1 MVDISPKYS
10 RITHNRLTTA
20 FFIFTFVHCFAQGVI
35 QSFLFS
41 IDSEYHDLL
50 RGITALA
57 DIPTRNFT
65 YLEGSPGHVH
75 LKLCSDIPIKQ
86 YNPCD
91 DVFQSTVDVKNPVVD
106 QNHLNAIDRSE
117 LALDKVV
124 GGMSIAADRRGG
136 IVFGVN
142 ITSGTLNIPL
152 SFQCTQILVH
162 PQQIMRNSMRE
173 DATWILLQFWLLVI
187 STMAILYD
195 SVPHILTVLA
205 ARSLVTGWAMY
216 AIWRTKYNEGIFEEM
231 IYNSGTPCSINLFP
245 DYFST
250 RIPDLILNCTALFIA
265 CYLSWTLLQV
275 YTAQSFKCVGAPE
288 RINRLNKFFMAVLA
302 CLQLEAFALP
312 VAAGLWV
319 DVLFNTAI
327 SGISTHTKEYKA
339 AFIFTTLVLL
349 PWIAMGW
356 YAIRYEMRRLMIIF
370 LGLAFCL
377 IGVWASMFDSIVYRW
392 TFVQWPLFA
401 CYTISSLILTAAT
414 IMLGIVCRLNF
425 GKGLAQYLHA
435 EKVLVSSNFAGE
447 MFTHDEEK
455 GPMDINIKEPLR
467 FDQFPI
473 PTLHAA
479 PAPFPTAR

>member
-1 MVDISPKYS
+1 VLSHHSPRSFTVVVSFGQDFSCLLKSLTLLSTFVMLPKSFKSKVKRVYS

-250 RIPDLILNCTALFIA
+250 RVHYEIPDLILNCTALLIA

-288 RINRLNKFFMAVLA
+288 RINRLNKFFYGCPRLLTTRGV
-302 CLQLEAFALP
+302 CSTRCSWPVGRCSLQHCDIRDFDPYE
-312 VAAGLWV
+312 
-319 DVLFNTAI
+319 
-327 SGISTHTKEYKA
+327 GI
-339 AFIFTTLVLL
+339 
-349 PWIAMGW
+349 
-356 YAIRYEMRRLMIIF
+356 
-370 LGLAFCL
+370 
-377 IGVWASMFDSIVYRW
+377 
-392 TFVQWPLFA
+392 
-401 CYTISSLILTAAT
+401 
-414 IMLGIVCRLNF
+414 
-425 GKGLAQYLHA
+425 
-435 EKVLVSSNFAGE
+435 
-447 MFTHDEEK
+447 
-455 GPMDINIKEPLR
+455 
-467 FDQFPI
+467 
-473 PTLHAA
+473 
-479 PAPFPTAR
+479 